1 MNAKEQVQISEL
13 IAALDKHNLKLH
25 SKIEEI
31 LSTLEDDPTSNNIG
45 LKSRVNNLNEEVKQ
59 LTAMSRNLKRIGGF
73 IATVTSII
81 GGFLLNKYR

>member
-31 LSTLEDDPTSNNIG
+31 LSTLEDDPNSNNIG
-45 LKSRVNNLNEEVKQ
+45 LKSRVNNLSEEVKQ

-73 IATVTSII
+73 IATATTII
-81 GGFLLNKYR
+81 GGFLLNRYR